1 MDKILGARLE
11 SVGPDYL
18 WELHER
24 CFCLSVL
31 LICDE
36 VGVCGIQLINV
47 CKSVQDPDFRS
58 LCRFDVE
65 HCNETSL
72 VLKLK

>member
-1 MDKILGARLE
+1 MDKILEARLE
-11 SVGPDYL
+11 SVGLDYL

-36 VGVCGIQLINV
+36 VGVCSIQLINV
-47 CKSVQDPDFRS
+47 CKSVQNPDFRG

-65 HCNETSL
+65 YYGETSL
-72 VLKLK
+72 ILKLK